1 MICTI
6 SAAFRCSGGV
16 NIGEVGG
23 KAASATATSFGK
35 KWFHSFRKPSDS
47 DDEDEDEAKTLITET
62 SLADS
67 LYDSVKSLLI
77 AEDDKSAAG
86 MSASVK
92 STSGK

>member
-6 SAAFRCSGGV
+6 SAAFRCSGGA
-16 NIGEVGG
+16 NIAEVGV
-23 KAASATATSFGK
+23 KAASAITTSFGK
-35 KWFHSFRKPSDS
+35 KWFYSFRKQSDL
-47 DDEDEDEAKTLITET
+47 DDEDEDEAKALITET
-62 SLADS
+62 SVADS
-67 LYDSVKSLLI
+67 MYDSLKSLLI